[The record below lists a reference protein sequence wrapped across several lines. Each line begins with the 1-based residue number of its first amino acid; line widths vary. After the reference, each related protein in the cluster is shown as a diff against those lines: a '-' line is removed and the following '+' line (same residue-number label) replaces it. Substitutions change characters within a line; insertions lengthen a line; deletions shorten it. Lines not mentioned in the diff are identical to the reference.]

1 MRPDVRVLAASFAL
15 LASGCDQAMSEQPK
29 RAPLR
34 ASSFFADGRSSR
46 LPVPGTVARGQLR
59 LDEHLFRGV
68 SGGEFAAT
76 FPFDVTA
83 KVLERGRERFDIFCA
98 PCHDRAGTG
107 RGMIVERG
115 YRAPPSF
122 HIDRLRRAPP
132 GYLFDVMTRGFGAMP
147 DYADQVPA
155 RDRWAIA
162 AYIRALQASRDTPK
176 EDIPPDELRK
186 LEAGPP

>member
-1 MRPDVRVLAASFAL
+1 MKPELLAAALAL
-15 LASGCDQAMSEQPK
+15 LTAGCDQAMSDQP
-29 RAPLR
+29 RRGPLQ
-34 ASSFFADGRSSR
+34 ASSLFADGRSTR

-68 SGGEFAAT
+68 SRAEFAAT
-76 FPFDVTA
+76 FPFDITP

-115 YRAPPSF
+115 YRVPPSL
-122 HIDRLRRAPP
+122 HLDRLKRLPP
-132 GYLFDVMTRGFGAMP
+132 GSFFDVITHGVGAMP
-147 DYADQVPA
+147 DYADQIPA

-162 AYIRALQASRDTPK
+162 AYVRALQFSRDARK
-176 EDIPPDELRK
+176 EDVPPEELRK
-186 LEAGPP
+186 LEAESR